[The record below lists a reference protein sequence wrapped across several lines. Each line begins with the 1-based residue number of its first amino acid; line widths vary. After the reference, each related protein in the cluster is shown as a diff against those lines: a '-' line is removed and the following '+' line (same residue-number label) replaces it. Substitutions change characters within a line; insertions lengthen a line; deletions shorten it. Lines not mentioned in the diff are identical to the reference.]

1 MQFELWLEEAQE
13 GYYWAPEYGPG
24 IVTISGDEKTMDV
37 QFVYQDPG
45 SNRIEL
51 EGRVR
56 LS

>member
-1 MQFELWLEEAQE
+1 
-13 GYYWAPEYGPG
+13 
-24 IVTISGDEKTMDV
+24 VTISADGKTMDV

-51 EGRVR
+51 EGTVR